1 MQLLQTDVRSRI
13 FKTCYLDY
21 VSTKSIIPVDTGKS
35 QYSQF
40 IFHQLPVSRFSVLLS
55 VGFFQV
61 GTPSAVKE
69 LTEASI
75 LQTRKF

>member
-13 FKTCYLDY
+13 FKTCHLYY
-21 VSTKSIIPVDTGKS
+21 VFTKSIVLVDTGKC
-35 QYSQF
+35 QYSQL
-40 IFHQLPVSRFSVLLS
+40 IFHQLPVSISVLLS